1 MVLIYVGIDVAKDK
15 HDCCILGDSG
25 TCLRESF
32 SFSNDKEGF
41 SKLIAAI
48 SAVSGKSADS
58 SQIRT
63 GLEATGHYS
72 ANLVAFLRSS
82 GFQPV
87 VFNPLRVKL
96 YRQAISLRRT
106 KTDKADAKCIAG
118 ILMSEVSSPVT
129 VSYQIQELKSLT
141 RHRHRLVAI
150 CSRSKVSMSRMVD
163 LLFPELPSL
172 GLRTG
177 QASTLALMAELPGAD
192 MIAACR
198 IDRLTN
204 ILRYASKGRYG
215 REKAEAIK
223 SMAKNSIART
233 SKALSLE
240 LSQVIEQIRF
250 FKRQIAFLD
259 RQIAAMVAEI
269 NTPLLTIPGI
279 GFRTAAVILAE
290 IGDIRRFKKPDQL
303 QAFAGLDPST
313 YQSGKFNAANTPMVK
328 HGSKYLRWSLM
339 QAARLCSIH
348 CRDFRNY
355 MEHKIAQGKHY
366 FVALGHLS
374 KKLIRVIFHMLYTNE
389 VFVSMAA

>member
-25 TCLRESF
+25 VCLRESF
-32 SFSNDKEGF
+32 SFSNNSEGF
-41 SKLIAAI
+41 SALIAAI
-48 SAVSGKSADS
+48 SAVSGKNTDS

-106 KTDKADAKCIAG
+106 KTDKADAKCIARL
-118 ILMSEVSSPVT
+118 LMSEDSSPVP

-141 RHRHRLVAI
+141 RHRHRLVSI

-177 QASTLALMAELPGAD
+177 QASTLALLSELPGAD
-192 MIAACR
+192 MIAACH

-204 ILRYASKGRYG
+204 ILCYASKGRYG

-233 SKALSLE
+233 SKALSFE
-240 LSQVIEQIRF
+240 LSQIIEQIRF
-250 FKRQIAFLD
+250 FNRQIAFID
-259 RQIAAMVAEI
+259 KQIAAMVAEI

-328 HGSKYLRWSLM
+328 HGSTYLRWSLM

-355 MEHKIAQGKHY
+355 MERKIAQGKHY

-374 KKLIRVIFHMLYTNE
+374 KKLTRVIFHMLYTNE

>member
-25 TCLRESF
+25 VCLRESF
-32 SFSNDKEGF
+32 SFSNDSEGF
-41 SKLIAAI
+41 SALIAAI
-48 SAVSGKSADS
+48 SAVSGKNADS

-72 ANLVAFLRSS
+72 ANLAAFLRSS

-87 VFNPLRVKL
+87 AFNPLRVKL

-106 KTDKADAKCIAG
+106 KTDKADAKCIAR
-118 ILMSEVSSPVT
+118 LLTSEDSSPVP

-141 RHRHRLVAI
+141 RHRRRLVSI

-163 LLFPELPSL
+163 LLFPEPPSL

-177 QASTLALMAELPGAD
+177 QTSTLALLSELPGAD
-192 MIAACR
+192 MIAAR
-198 IDRLTN
+198 PIDRLTD
-204 ILRYASKGRYG
+204 ILRCASKGRYG

-233 SKALSLE
+233 SKALSFE
-240 LSQVIEQIRF
+240 LSQSIEQIRF
-250 FKRQIAFLD
+250 FNRQIAFID
-259 RQIAAMVAEI
+259 KQIAAMVAEI
-269 NTPLLTIPGI
+269 NTPLSTIPGI

-290 IGDIRRFKKPDQL
+290 IGDIRRFKKPDRL

-328 HGSKYLRWSLM
+328 HGSTYLRWSLM

-355 MEHKIAQGKHY
+355 MERKIAQGKHY

-374 KKLIRVIFHMLYTNE
+374 KKLARVIFHMLYTNE
-389 VFVSMAA
+389 AFVPMAA

>member
-1 MVLIYVGIDVAKDK
+1 
-15 HDCCILGDSG
+15 
-25 TCLRESF
+25 
-32 SFSNDKEGF
+32 
-41 SKLIAAI
+41 
-48 SAVSGKSADS
+48 
-58 SQIRT
+58 
-63 GLEATGHYS
+63 
-72 ANLVAFLRSS
+72 
-82 GFQPV
+82 
-87 VFNPLRVKL
+87 
-96 YRQAISLRRT
+96 
-106 KTDKADAKCIAG
+106 
-118 ILMSEVSSPVT
+118 MSEVSSPVT

-328 HGSKYLRWSLM
+328 HGSTYLRWSLM

>member
-1 MVLIYVGIDVAKDK
+1 
-15 HDCCILGDSG
+15 
-25 TCLRESF
+25 
-32 SFSNDKEGF
+32 
-41 SKLIAAI
+41 
-48 SAVSGKSADS
+48 
-58 SQIRT
+58 
-63 GLEATGHYS
+63 
-72 ANLVAFLRSS
+72 
-82 GFQPV
+82 
-87 VFNPLRVKL
+87 
-96 YRQAISLRRT
+96 
-106 KTDKADAKCIAG
+106 
-118 ILMSEVSSPVT
+118 
-129 VSYQIQELKSLT
+129 
-141 RHRHRLVAI
+141 
-150 CSRSKVSMSRMVD
+150 
-163 LLFPELPSL
+163 
-172 GLRTG
+172 
-177 QASTLALMAELPGAD
+177 
-192 MIAACR
+192 
-198 IDRLTN
+198 
-204 ILRYASKGRYG
+204 
-215 REKAEAIK
+215 

-328 HGSKYLRWSLM
+328 HGSTYLRWSLM

>member
-25 TCLRESF
+25 VCLRESF

-63 GLEATGHYS
+63 GLEASGHYS

-328 HGSKYLRWSLM
+328 HGSTYLRWSLM